1 MKRAGRTETLSISL
15 GPEPLA
21 VLRRRAKQV
30 HSGNL
35 SAAIA
40 EAAELIRRDMAMGEL
55 VADLE
60 KEHGPLSNTD
70 RAAFEEELRGKASR
84 RRKTRAA

>member
-1 MKRAGRTETLSISL
+1 MKRAGTTETLSISL
-15 GPEPLA
+15 SAGPLD

-30 HSGNL
+30 HRGNL

-40 EAAELIRRDMAMGEL
+40 EAAELMRRDMAMGEL
-55 VADLE
+55 VGALE
-60 KEHGPLSNTD
+60 KEHGRLTDED
-70 RAAFEEELRGKASR
+70 RASIGAELKPKPPR